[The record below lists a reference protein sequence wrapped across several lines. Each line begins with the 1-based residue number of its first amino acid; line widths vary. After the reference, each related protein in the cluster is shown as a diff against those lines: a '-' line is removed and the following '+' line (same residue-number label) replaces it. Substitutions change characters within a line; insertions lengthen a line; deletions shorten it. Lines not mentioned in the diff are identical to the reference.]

1 MHGVLIGAI
10 LILSL
15 LGMPIG
21 YALGSATLLAL
32 LYSGSFPLIL
42 IPQQFFSG
50 IDSFPIMAIPFFI
63 LAGNLMTA
71 GGINQKL
78 IRFCNALIGWVPGSL
93 AMVTVVAS
101 MFFAAISGSAV
112 ATVAAIGGIT
122 IPAMKRENYPPS
134 FAVAVAASSGVC
146 GPVIPP
152 SICLIVYGAALSMSI
167 GDLFLASV
175 IPGLLLGGVLCLTAY
190 LISKKRDFPR
200 HERAPKGAALKAAKE
215 GIWAL
220 IMPFIILGAIFSGI
234 VTPTEASVLAVLY
247 ALVVGVVLHRDLK
260 LSALHPIL
268 CESAI
273 ATATIL
279 FILAASKASSWVIVT
294 SRFPEAL
301 SAAILGLTQN
311 KYLIL
316 LLVNLLLLI
325 VGMLM
330 EANAAL
336 VILIPI
342 LVPLVTKVGVSS
354 LQFGV
359 VMSFNLC
366 LGLLTPPVGAALLL
380 GNDIAGERIER
391 SLVETIPFFAAGLGI
406 LVLITYV
413 PGFSLWLPQFFK

>member
-1 MHGVLIGAI
+1 MHGTLIAAI
-10 LILSL
+10 LVLSL

-32 LYSGSFPLIL
+32 LYAGSFPLIL
-42 IPQQFFSG
+42 IPQQFFAG

-78 IRFCNALIGWVPGSL
+78 IRFCNTLVGWVPGSL

-122 IPAMKRENYPPS
+122 IPAMKQENYPPG

-190 LISKKRDFPR
+190 VISKRRNFPR
-200 HERAPKGAALKAAKE
+200 HERAPKGAARKAAGE

-220 IMPFIILGAIFSGI
+220 IMPFAILGAIFSGI

-247 ALVVGVVLHRDLK
+247 ALVVGIALHRDLRF
-260 LSALHPIL
+260 SEIHPIL

-294 SRFPEAL
+294 SRFPEIL
-301 SAAILGLTQN
+301 SSAILDLTRD
-311 KYLIL
+311 KFLIL
-316 LLVNLLLLI
+316 LLVNVLLLI

-342 LVPLVTKVGVSS
+342 LVPLVNKVGVSS

-359 VMSFNLC
+359 IMSFNLC

-391 SLVETIPFFAAGLGI
+391 SLIETIPFFLAGLTI
-406 LVLITYV
+406 LFLITYL
-413 PGFSLWLPQFFK
+413 PGLSLWLPQLFR